1 MGEQVHSFRIDGLAG
16 TLKFSIEN
24 HIKTVWLV
32 EYEKLLAGSSCAGW
46 ITWNEIMTKV
56 KPCIILLWSRLV
68 SVVLGKLVIFTF
80 F

>member
-1 MGEQVHSFRIDGLAG
+1 MHSFRIDGLAG

-46 ITWNEIMTKV
+46 IT
-56 KPCIILLWSRLV
+56 
-68 SVVLGKLVIFTF
+68 
-80 F
+80 